1 MRPRVGPCLVVS
13 CAIALYA
20 LAQPARAD
28 DAVAEARRHFEQAEA
43 FFRAG
48 TYDRAIEEYQA
59 AYRAAPRPALLF
71 NIGLCHEN
79 LGDAARAIEFY
90 DRYLDQDPSGPK
102 VAEARARREALV
114 LALEQATAG
123 TERAAEAVA
132 LRRRA
137 AERSAAGDLD
147 EALAALE
154 EARELSSDPEI
165 RFELADVHRRR
176 GEAVLALAE
185 YRRYLATSETGPN
198 RAEAARRIDE
208 LEVARAH
215 AGPAPDRRDPA
226 SAGGGRRTLLPAA
239 VAGAVT
245 VGFTTTAVIYGGRAR
260 SALSE
265 LDSFTP
271 PLDSNDPRI
280 DEGKPLARNANIAL
294 ALAGVSLAA
303 CAGLTAWALWPR
315 SEARSPAGATLA
327 PYASPGGAGAMLEV
341 TW

>member
-1 MRPRVGPCLVVS
+1 MGTRARCSAVCCALV
-13 CAIALYA
+13 AFA
-20 LAQPARAD
+20 LAAPASAD
-28 DAVAEARRHFEQAEA
+28 PVAEARRHFEQAEA
-43 FFRAG
+43 YFLAG
-48 TYDRAIEEYQA
+48 AYDRAIDEYQA
-59 AYRAAPRPALLF
+59 AYDAAPHPAIFF
-71 NIGLCHEN
+71 NIGLSFEH
-79 LGDAARAIEFY
+79 LGDAARAIEHY
-90 DRYLDQDPSGPK
+90 ERYLKEEPSGAK
-102 VAEARARREALV
+102 AAEARARREAL
-114 LALEQATAG
+114 ARKLEQTAAG
-123 TERAAEAVA
+123 AARAAEAEA

-137 AERSAAGDLD
+137 AEHTEAGALD

-154 EARELSSDPEI
+154 RARELSSDPEI
-165 RFELADVHRRR
+165 RFALAEVHRRR
-176 GEAVLALAE
+176 GEVVLALAE
-185 YRRYLATSETGPN
+185 FRRYLATSETGPN